1 MNQKQAK
8 KQPAFFVQKN
18 DPTKSLITAFREVTN
33 ANYST
38 AEKNVPTDLFGA
50 FFGICLLF

>member
-8 KQPAFFVQKN
+8 KTACFFCTKN
-18 DPTKSLITAFREVTN
+18 DLAKSLITAFREVTN
-33 ANYST
+33 ANYRA

-50 FFGICLLF
+50 LFGICLLF